1 MIGARRIGTLLQ
13 TDTYFKIGRGRLK
26 LREFASGQAELIYY
40 KRPNSRASRYSD
52 YEVIP
57 VKEPAALR
65 RLFDELFGTRVVIR
79 KERLLFLHRNSR
91 IHIDKVSGLGSF
103 VEFEVLVTKGKA
115 QDRQLMD
122 KLKEAFGVRPENILG
137 ESYSDMLLKR
147 QRSLHRRK
155 IR

>member
-1 MIGARRIGTLLQ
+1 MIGARRIGILLQ
-13 TDTYFKIGRGRLK
+13 TDTYFKIGRGKLK

-40 KRPNSRASRYSD
+40 NRPNSRASRYSD
-52 YEVIP
+52 YRVIP

-91 IHIDKVSGLGSF
+91 IHIDKVSSLGSF

-115 QDRQLMD
+115 QARQLID

-137 ESYSDMLLKR
+137 ESYSDILLKR

-155 IR
+155 LR